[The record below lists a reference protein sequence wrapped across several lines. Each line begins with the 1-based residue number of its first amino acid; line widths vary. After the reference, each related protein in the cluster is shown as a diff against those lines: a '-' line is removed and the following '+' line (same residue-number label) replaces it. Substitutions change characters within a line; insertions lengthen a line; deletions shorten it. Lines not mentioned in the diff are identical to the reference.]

1 MRRGLMKIR
10 LIEHKCYWF
19 STSIAKTDL
28 NIFNPYIFKI
38 PKLFSQLCK
47 NITGVV
53 NVYNLSERFL
63 FLNHTVH
70 VQLSMG
76 CMILAK
82 PFYRTLPA
90 DQVDI
95 SPQCKLY
102 CTLWPYRHRL
112 YLTTAD
118 HWWHICFVVH
128 VPILIL
134 CFYRLIYILFYPW
147 FAHSLLSSLSSLL
160 QVT

>member
-1 MRRGLMKIR
+1 MKIR
-10 LIEHKCYWF
+10 LIEHKSYWF

-28 NIFNPYIFKI
+28 NIFNPYIFKL
-38 PKLFSQLCK
+38 PKLFRQLCK

-53 NVYNLSERFL
+53 NMYNLSERFL
-63 FLNHTVH
+63 FLII
-70 VQLSMG
+70 LFMFS
-76 CMILAK
+76 CPWAACIILAK

-102 CTLWPYRHRL
+102 CTLWPYRLTL
-112 YLTTAD
+112 YLTIAD
-118 HWWHICFVVH
+118 HWWHIWFVVH
-128 VPILIL
+128 VPIPIL

-147 FAHSLLSSLSSLL
+147 FAYSLLSSLSSLI